1 MLSLYGRK
9 DLFVHGSKWM
19 GIFLLA
25 IFVGL
30 MIQPFANSF
39 GTIIII
45 IALMVYSLIF
55 GMSVGPV
62 TWLYVS
68 EVLDP

>member
-1 MLSLYGRK
+1 
-9 DLFVHGSKWM
+9 M